1 MTTSPNR
8 NAEAVSDRAVDKP
21 LVRRYARYNSDHLSN
36 LLAMMMANVEDAL
49 IEAGAKPGLDYNHL
63 DLLREA
69 SPFVLSMFNDDRGK
83 PLKFTCEYWPHEV
96 GDMHE
101 NS

>member
-8 NAEAVSDRAVDKP
+8 NAEAVSERTGDKP
-21 LVRRYARYNSDHLSN
+21 LVRRFARYNLDQISD
-36 LLAMMMANVEDAL
+36 LLAMLMANVEDAL

-69 SPFVLSMFNDDRGK
+69 SPFVLSMLNHDRGK
-83 PLKFTCEYWPHEV
+83 PMEFICSWPKQE
-96 GDMHE
+96 
-101 NS
+101 